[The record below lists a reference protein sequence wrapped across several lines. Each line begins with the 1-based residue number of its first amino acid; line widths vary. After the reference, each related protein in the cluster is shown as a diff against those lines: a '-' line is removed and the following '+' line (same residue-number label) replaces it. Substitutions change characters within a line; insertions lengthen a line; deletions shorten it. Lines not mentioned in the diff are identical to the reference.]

1 MTENCNPKELTTR
14 FLLQLLKNS
23 PQGFC
28 YNYCKCLHFC
38 WLLY

>member
-1 MTENCNPKELTTR
+1 VLDDRKPSTVK
-14 FLLQLLKNS
+14 LKNS